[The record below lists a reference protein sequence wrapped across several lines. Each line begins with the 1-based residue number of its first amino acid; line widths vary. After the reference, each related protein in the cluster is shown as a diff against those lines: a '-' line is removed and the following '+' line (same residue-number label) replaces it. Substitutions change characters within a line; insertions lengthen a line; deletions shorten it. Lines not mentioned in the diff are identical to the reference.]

1 MPVPWELYPFE
12 LIKTKVCFM
21 FPVHLRQSH
30 TYSIIKG
37 RGVNLKLFKNEIHF
51 LTISCLLNL
60 YASDDKISVS

>member
-1 MPVPWELYPFE
+1 
-12 LIKTKVCFM
+12 M